1 MDHGQ
6 RAAEQ
11 AQAAL
16 ARRLRKVYGD
26 AVKEIDEQLKD
37 YAKSFAAA
45 DAKMRKKLADGKI
58 TKDQYAAWQRAQAFQ
73 GRRWRDRRDMLA
85 GTMYDADKLAQRIIN
100 GERLNVFTE
109 NMNSLAY
116 DMEHGEGLDFG
127 FGYYDS
133 STVARLLAE
142 NPDMLPPPS
151 PKTVRKSTDIA
162 WYNSRVNNAITR
174 GIIQGKSIP
183 DIAGMLARETGETAY
198 KAALRNARTAMTG
211 AQNAGRIAAMQQAQ
225 RMGIK
230 VQKRW
235 MCTLDGRTRDAHRD
249 MDGQVRD
256 VDKPF
261 DSDFG
266 RIGYP
271 GDPTAHP
278 ANVYN
283 CRCTLLYVHPEY
295 PSTFTRRDQ
304 TTGDVIGDMT
314 YRDWEKWKLGANIIS
329 TVKKQIDTIV
339 KPVSWKPTA
348 EQTDE
353 HIAKADYF
361 REIGAKVDHD
371 GNVTIYHA
379 TTSSAATIIKKVGFK
394 PNEDPING
402 MQIEDVKPRSF
413 FGWDKQWIKNTW
425 ATNESVIMEV
435 KVPAYY
441 LHQAGQNTDEIFIEG
456 WLKDNGGIWIPDEKP
471 TSLAWDRRLV
481 KRWKKRKGD

>member
-100 GERLNVFTE
+100 GERLNVFAE

-151 PKTVRKSTDIA
+151 PKAVRKSTDIA

-249 MDGQVRD
+249 LDGQVRD

-261 DSDFG
+261 DSDLG

-278 ANVYN
+278 GNVWN

-295 PSTFTRRDQ
+295 PSTFTRREQ

-314 YRDWEKWKLGANIIS
+314 YKQWAKWK
-329 TVKKQIDTIV
+329 
-339 KPVSWKPTA
+339 
-348 EQTDE
+348 
-353 HIAKADYF
+353 
-361 REIGAKVDHD
+361 
-371 GNVTIYHA
+371 
-379 TTSSAATIIKKVGFK
+379 
-394 PNEDPING
+394 
-402 MQIEDVKPRSF
+402 
-413 FGWDKQWIKNTW
+413 
-425 ATNESVIMEV
+425 
-435 KVPAYY
+435 
-441 LHQAGQNTDEIFIEG
+441 AG
-456 WLKDNGGIWIPDEKP
+456 
-471 TSLAWDRRLV
+471 R
-481 KRWKKRKGD
+481 